1 MKLIFLIVSCFLV
14 AGCISPNYG
23 NQALTKDLIEQGIVP
38 GKTTKQDLIN
48 LYGNPATI
56 SVTTGVKA
64 VPNNLSK
71 PDVKEVWN
79 YYKMT
84 KEGFSSMKSLMVGV
98 YLDASGVVLDYVI
111 TENMP

>member
-1 MKLIFLIVSCFLV
+1 M
-14 AGCISPNYG
+14 
-23 NQALTKDLIEQGIVP
+23 
-38 GKTTKQDLIN
+38 
-48 LYGNPATI
+48 YGNPATI

-64 VPNNLSK
+64 VPNNFSK

-84 KEGFSSMKSLMVGV
+84 KEGFSSMKSLMVGI
-98 YLDASGVVLDYVI
+98 YLDAAGVVLDYVV